1 MENLQSELH
10 KITVENCKLK
20 ASLKAA
26 TYEKEKLLE
35 LVKNVLTALDNSVA
49 PTENIW
55 RKPENYQTFGPANGS
70 NRAEENSQYE
80 PPSKVIGEQVT
91 VNSKYER

>member
-35 LVKNVLTALDNSVA
+35 LVKNLLTALDNSVA
-49 PTENIW
+49 PNENIW
-55 RKPENYQTFGPANGS
+55 RKPENYQAFGPANGS

-80 PPSKVIGEQVT
+80 PPSKVTGEQVT